1 MSALS
6 LSPLCVSQSAPDA
19 PFLQSPLAMTH
30 SVYGTVQDFSQLLRH
45 ELLLLLPKPQG
56 LLLLLPSQ
64 QMRPRAALLAHR
76 LLLRAWLRV
85 QVFSHL
91 VVLLLLLLLARLEL
105 LLLLTRLE
113 LLLQHP
119 AISALRA

>member
-1 MSALS
+1 
-6 LSPLCVSQSAPDA
+6 
-19 PFLQSPLAMTH
+19 
-30 SVYGTVQDFSQLLRH
+30 
-45 ELLLLLPKPQG
+45 
-56 LLLLLPSQ
+56 
-64 QMRPRAALLAHR
+64 LLAHR